1 MSIKLKFIKEG
12 EKYLLLDTYDY
23 YDEEIPTKI
32 AILNKIQT
40 VPHIVTIYSGFTW
53 DGPSGFITI
62 PTENSM
68 RASLVHDALY
78 TLIKEKVYPA
88 SFRKTADKILRR
100 ILRRDGMSWFRSEAW
115 YVAVRLFGW
124 RHVR

>member
-1 MSIKLKFIKEG
+1 MGIKYVKED
-12 EKYLLLDTYDY
+12 KQYFLLQTYSY
-23 YDEEIPTKI
+23 YDEEIPTKV
-32 AILNKIQT
+32 AMLKKIQAM
-40 VPHIVTIYSGFTW
+40 PHIVTIHCGFTW
-53 DGPSGFITI
+53 DGPSGFVTI
-62 PTENSM
+62 QTENSM